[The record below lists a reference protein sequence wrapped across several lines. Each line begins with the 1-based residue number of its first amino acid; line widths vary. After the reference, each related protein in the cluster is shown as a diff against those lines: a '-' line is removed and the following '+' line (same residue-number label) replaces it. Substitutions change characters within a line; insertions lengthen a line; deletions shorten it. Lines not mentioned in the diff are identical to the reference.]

1 MPASQ
6 GWRKLL
12 TIGMAAALWTALFA
26 IAYSQSPLYTSNQN
40 QYFLHGLAHAG
51 YGTLSQDWLANTRDP
66 TPVFSA
72 LVALTYLVFH
82 SLTITYLYYALL
94 MGVYLFSL
102 YGIAE
107 IVFQV
112 GRTRLSSLLFL
123 SLMIVVHA
131 AGLRF
136 AFSRLISSNWAYI
149 LEDGLADQRMLGP
162 VFQPSTFGVLLAL
175 SIYLFLARKPLLAS
189 LCAAS
194 AAILHPTYLLAS
206 AVLTASYMVVAY
218 REERRVKMPVL
229 IGLSAL
235 IPVLPLL
242 AYLWTSFGSEASAIT
257 TQATQVLVEY
267 RIPHHAIIARWLDLT
282 ALVKIALVVVCLYL
296 VRKQRIFLVLLLPF
310 LAATLLTLLQTITH
324 SYSLALLFPWRISTL
339 LVPLSTSLLIGLL
352 VVRLL
357 SLPRLQSPGWQKAI
371 AILSLL
377 AVIACVLVGG
387 LRFSLDLQRKA
398 QDAERRLESYIYAHH
413 STEDTYLTPVK
424 MQDFR
429 LFSGVPVYIDFK
441 SIPYKDSDVLEWYRR
456 VQLADRFYKTKDC
469 DILRSLAGE
478 GVTHVVLPSEDLP
491 LSCPLFQETYRDQ
504 DFVVYR
510 LLSPTD

>member
-1 MPASQ
+1 MVASQ
-6 GWRKLL
+6 SRRRIL
-12 TIGMAAALWTALFA
+12 TVVAVAILWTALFA

-40 QYFLHGLAHAG
+40 QYFLHGLARAG
-51 YGTLSQDWLANTRDP
+51 YGSLSRDWLANTRDP

-72 LVALTYLVFH
+72 LVALTYRVFH
-82 SLTITYLYYALL
+82 SLSITYLYYALL

-102 YGIAE
+102 YGIADK
-107 IVFQV
+107 VFQV
-112 GRTRLSSLLFL
+112 GATRLSSLLFL
-123 SLMIVVHA
+123 SLMIIVHA

-175 SIYLFLARKPLLAS
+175 SIYLFLARKPLLAG

-206 AVLTASYMVVAY
+206 GVLTASYMVVAY
-218 REERRVKMPVL
+218 REESQVKAPLL

-242 AYLWTSFGSEASAIT
+242 AYLWASFGGEASAIT
-257 TQATQVLVEY
+257 TQARQILVEY
-267 RIPHHAIIARWLDLT
+267 RIPHHALIAQWLDLT
-282 ALVKIALVVVCLYL
+282 ALVKIALVILCLFL
-296 VRKQRIFLVLLLPF
+296 VRKQRIFLVLFLPF
-310 LAATLLTLLQTITH
+310 LAATLLTLLQVSTR
-324 SYSLALLFPWRISTL
+324 SYSLALLFPWRISIL
-339 LVPLSTSLLIGLL
+339 LIPLSTSLLIALL
-352 VVRLL
+352 VRRLL
-357 SLPRLQSPGWQKAI
+357 SLPLLQSPGWQKALT
-371 AILSLL
+371 ILSLL

-387 LRFSLDLQRKA
+387 VRFILDYQRKA
-398 QDAERRLESYIYAHH
+398 QDAERKLESYIYTQRSAG
-413 STEDTYLTPVK
+413 DVYLTPVK

-429 LFSGVPVYIDFK
+429 LFTGAPVYIDFK

-469 DILRSLAGE
+469 DLLLSLAGE
-478 GVTHVVLPSEDLP
+478 GVTQVLLAAEDLP
-491 LSCPLFQETYRDQ
+491 LSCPLLEETYRDQ
-504 DFVVYR
+504 DFGVYK
-510 LLSPTD
+510 LLPLAQ